1 MYLLDPNSIEFPHPT
16 LANEDDVLAIG
27 GDLSTERLLAAYQKG
42 IFPWYCDGE
51 PIIWYSPA
59 WRMVLDPR
67 HYKPSKSL
75 KQLLK
80 KNTFTVTFNQ
90 HFKEVIYN
98 CKTINRYDGLGTW
111 ITDDMQQAYIKLHEL
126 GIAKSVEVW
135 YNNELVGGLYGIDQQ
150 HVFCGESMFS
160 KVSNAS
166 KIAFAW
172 LNNYLV
178 ENNYDLLDCQVH
190 NEHLESL
197 GAYEIPRQEFLDI
210 LTKKK
215 L

>member
-1 MYLLDPNSIEFPHPT
+1 MYLLDLTSIEFPHPT

-90 HFKEVIYN
+90 HFKKVIYN

-135 YNNELVGGLYGIDQQ
+135 YNDELVGGLYGIDQQ